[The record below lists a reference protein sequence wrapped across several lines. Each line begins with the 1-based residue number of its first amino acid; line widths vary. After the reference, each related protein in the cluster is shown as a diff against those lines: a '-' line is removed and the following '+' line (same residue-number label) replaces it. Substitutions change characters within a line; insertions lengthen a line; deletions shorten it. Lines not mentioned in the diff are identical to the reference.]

1 MRKRSNVGGEQGDG
15 PGLRLEMLM
24 VPELVARYWDP
35 PEEEEDSK
43 PTDPEMVPPSG
54 GRMQLLYNA

>member
-1 MRKRSNVGGEQGDG
+1 
-15 PGLRLEMLM
+15 MLM
-24 VPELVARYWDP
+24 VPELVARYWDQ

-43 PTDPEMVPPSG
+43 PTDPQMVPPSG